1 MEPSFNGTVDL
12 NVGEAAVC
20 SLKQTFANRY
30 YRLSISKMRLMTS
43 YISLLTRLI
52 VPVFMAVYY
61 AIIKN
66 HRILFD
72 GLKRHVVT
80 TVIAFIT
87 KGVLYGPSNKIDPLL
102 RTFRVIN
109 FRPRPLRWNPE
120 TKPVPEPEP
129 EKSVHCE
136 VLYDP
141 GDDRRY
147 MDVIFIHGLKGS
159 LQKTWTQGMWDL
171 KPRDKNGRV
180 LLRKSSSTSAIRQ
193 LSTMTDL
200 HRQSSE
206 TNLSNSYEDD
216 SGDQILSN
224 NEIGPI
230 TNNNNNDTENSFC
243 SENVG
248 RIEDNN
254 IMNICE
260 QDKKIVIED
269 EASVQPETGDDIILQ
284 YETESESRPQKADKR
299 GERKESVSRCWPRD
313 WLPQDCPGVRVI
325 ALNYTTDPYL
335 WRPVWISKHSRTS
348 MSERAWEMMD
358 NLIELGV
365 GEKPIVWVG
374 HSKGGLF
381 VKQMLVHACESDDP
395 RYSGIC
401 HSSKGILFYSVPHR
415 GSPLANLNLPLLRQS
430 IELTEVQKNSA
441 EVLSLH
447 SKFRSLL
454 DSEKLQVEVRSFIE
468 TTLTL
473 MSLVYVRIVSVE
485 SADAE
490 IGELYGVPID
500 HRNICKPRS
509 RNCFLYQE
517 LVSLINSVLT
527 NQDAT

>member
-1 MEPSFNGTVDL
+1 
-12 NVGEAAVC
+12 
-20 SLKQTFANRY
+20 
-30 YRLSISKMRLMTS
+30 
-43 YISLLTRLI
+43 
-52 VPVFMAVYY
+52 MAVYY

-66 HRILFD
+66 QRILFD
-72 GLKRHVVT
+72 GLRRHVVA

-102 RTFRVIN
+102 QTFRVIN

-120 TKPVPEPEP
+120 TKPTEPEP
-129 EKSVHCE
+129 EKSVHCD

-141 GDDRRY
+141 GSDRRY

-180 LLRKSSSTSAIRQ
+180 LLRKSSSTSAIKQ
-193 LSTMTDL
+193 LNIMADL

-206 TNLSNSYEDD
+206 TNLSNAYESD
-216 SGDQILSN
+216 SSNQIISDN
-224 NEIGPI
+224 GIGVI
-230 TNNNNNDTENSFC
+230 KNNNNNDTDSRFS
-243 SENVG
+243 SENID
-248 RIEDNN
+248 RIGNN
-254 IMNICE
+254 NVKYLGE
-260 QDKKIVIED
+260 QDKKIVI
-269 EASVQPETGDDIILQ
+269 DDDTSIQQEIVDDVILQ
-284 YETESESRPQKADKR
+284 YEADSDSRSHNMDNMEEKN
-299 GERKESVSRCWPRD
+299 ESVSRCWPQD
-313 WLPQDCPGVRVI
+313 WLPQDCPGARVI

-335 WRPVWISKHSRTS
+335 WRPVWISKRCRTS

-358 NLIELGV
+358 HLVNLGV

-401 HSSKGILFYSVPHR
+401 RSSRGILFYSVPHR

-454 DSEKLQVEVRSFIE
+454 DSDKLQVEVRSFIE

-500 HRNICKPRS
+500 HRNICKPRN

-517 LVSLINSVLT
+517 LVNLINSVLS
-527 NQDAT
+527 QDST